1 MCCSAFKTRPLI
13 LEMNRPTNIILNSI
27 TIILSGLL
35 ALMNFSEWYRVKI
48 QERTAQYPFASEG
61 PIPYYYKSSELYSTV
76 TMFWGVIFLSL
87 LAFTSWAVKKGQTK
101 LTVIPFCLLVLF
113 LIGLF
118 IHGQIGI

>member
-1 MCCSAFKTRPLI
+1 
-13 LEMNRPTNIILNSI
+13 MNRPTNIILNSI